1 MIYDISIVGDGV
13 VGCLTT
19 LHLSDNYPK
28 KKILFF
34 SPNKFGGA
42 SRAAGAML
50 NVFGEVDYG
59 FEFDDYQKK
68 KIILGIEA
76 QKNWELIFK
85 KYPSLKKSKTAND
98 TIVYCKKNST
108 DLEKNCFKEIKNY
121 QNKFKRNF
129 QDFSKIKTIA
139 KNLEV
144 NALYTFIK
152 GEGAIDTRI
161 FFKNILMLLK
171 RKKNITFIDSEVKKI
186 LSKNKAFQ
194 LSTKNKNFKSSK
206 VVIACGAFS
215 KNILG
220 YLAKDIQ
227 KNYFGI
233 GTALEIKSNNLNNII
248 PKNTVLRTPNRGST
262 CGIHLVPRKEGEF
275 YLGAGSN
282 ISNDPI
288 LFPRLGTVEYLITS
302 FKNEISKDFDKSLV
316 KPVIG
321 YRPMSMD
328 GKPLIGPLKNNKNIF
343 FVSGTKRDGLTYSPI
358 IAKSISAW
366 LNGESL
372 ENDYFY
378 DWSPDRE
385 PISYGDTE
393 FAIKAY
399 VSNKIAGLIEH
410 EILKKSVHKVKREL
424 EDEAY
429 KFHKQKIM
437 KFNLTKNFGIH
448 PEVLN
453 IN

>member
-1 MIYDISIVGDGV
+1 MIYDISIIGDGII
-13 VGCLTT
+13 GCLAT
-19 LHLSDNYPK
+19 LHLSENYPK

-68 KIILGIEA
+68 KIQLGIEA
-76 QKNWELIFK
+76 QKNWELLFK
-85 KYPSLKKSKTAND
+85 KYPSLKSSKTAND
-98 TIVYCKKNST
+98 TIVYCKKKST
-108 DLEKNCFKEIKNY
+108 ELEKNCFKEIKNF
-121 QNKFKRNF
+121 QKKFKRNS
-129 QDFSKIKTIA
+129 QNISKLKKIK
-139 KNLEV
+139 KNLSV
-144 NALYTFIK
+144 NAKYTIIK
-152 GEGAIDTRI
+152 GEGAIDTKL
-161 FFKNILMLLK
+161 FFKKLLLLLRK
-171 RKKNITFIDSEVKKI
+171 KKNITFVNFDVKKI
-186 LSKNKAFQ
+186 LSQNKTLQ
-194 LSTKNKNFKSSK
+194 IVTLNKKFKSHK
-206 VVIACGAFS
+206 IAVTCGAFS
-215 KNILG
+215 KNVLG
-220 YLAKDIQ
+220 SLAKNIQ

-233 GTALEIKSNNLNNII
+233 GTALEIKSNNLNKII
-248 PKNTVLRTPNRGST
+248 PSNTVLRTPNRGST
-262 CGIHLVPRKEGEF
+262 CGIHIVPRINGEF

-282 ISNDPI
+282 ISNNPVSY
-288 LFPRLGTVEYLITS
+288 PRFGTVEYLITS
-302 FKNEISKDFDKSLV
+302 FKNEISKDFDKSLI

-358 IAKSISAW
+358 IAKSISKWFAD
-366 LNGESL
+366 ESE
-372 ENDYFY
+372 ENNYFVG
-378 DWSPDRE
+378 WAPDRK

-410 EILKKSVHKVKREL
+410 EILKKPIYQIKKEL

-429 KFHKQKIM
+429 KFHKQKILQ
-437 KFNLTKNFGIH
+437 FNLKKNFGIH

-453 IN
+453 V